1 MWTRTTVSHFRSALN
16 KDARLRVA
24 RCIHFVSAGR
34 SARPHDRAAG
44 RRSIAGAYSDP
55 HGQWRSALDR
65 DSLPDYGD
73 CIANSARHPGTS
85 DSVPRNSEV
94 SYIDLDRVSKSFG
107 KRVAINQLSLHI
119 ERSERLVLFGPS
131 GCGKTTV
138 LRLLAGLEVPEQGSI
153 RIDGRVVASAGKN
166 LVPPEK
172 RDLGMVFQDLALW
185 PHMTVQQNLMFGLNA
200 RGVPKREAQVRVRE
214 MLQRVGLEHRI
225 DAKPHQLSGG
235 EQQRVALARAL
246 VSQPSILL
254 MDEPL
259 SSLDD
264 ERKRAIASDL
274 LGLQSQLGFT
284 LIYVTHDRAKQTCWH
299 HASARCMGVPLTR
312 ANSKPFLLHSS
323 FLVAFCAC
331 MTLARA
337 EEGTFQLKQ
346 TIPLPGVEGRI
357 DHFDFD
363 AAAKD
368 CLFVRWAITLSKW
381 ST

>member
-1 MWTRTTVSHFRSALN
+1 M
-16 KDARLRVA
+16 
-24 RCIHFVSAGR
+24 
-34 SARPHDRAAG
+34 
-44 RRSIAGAYSDP
+44 
-55 HGQWRSALDR
+55 
-65 DSLPDYGD
+65 
-73 CIANSARHPGTS
+73 
-85 DSVPRNSEV
+85 
-94 SYIDLDRVSKSFG
+94 SYIEVDRVSKSFG
-107 KRVAINQLSLHI
+107 ERVAINELLLHI

-138 LRLLAGLEVPEQGSI
+138 LRLLAGLEIPQQGSI

-200 RGVPKREAQVRVRE
+200 RRVQKREAEARVRE

-246 VSQPSILL
+246 VSRPSILL

-284 LIYVTHDRAKQTCWH
+284 LIYVTHDRGETH
-299 HASARCMGVPLTR
+299 LLASRVCQMR
-312 ANSKPFLLHSS
+312 D
-323 FLVAFCAC
+323 
-331 MTLARA
+331 
-337 EEGTFQLKQ
+337 
-346 TIPLPGVEGRI
+346 GR
-357 DHFDFD
+357 
-363 AAAKD
+363 
-368 CLFVRWAITLSKW
+368 VV
-381 ST
+381 